1 MEFNKRFNKDD
12 SKKQNEDNRNKKTMN
27 PIKSNN

>member
-12 SKKQNEDNRNKKTMN
+12 SKKQNEETKNKKTIN
-27 PIKSNN
+27 PVK

>member
-12 SKKQNEDNRNKKTMN
+12 SKKQNEEAKNKKTIN
-27 PIKSNN
+27 PVK

>member
-12 SKKQNEDNRNKKTMN
+12 SKKQIEDNRNKKNIN
-27 PIKSNN
+27 PLKSKN